1 MTRFPVK
8 NIFNESRHGMYRTL
22 TISAF
27 LLLWG
32 LLFCGDPFEEKPF
45 PPESSQPT
53 CNSLLATITVNAPAN
68 PCINPPVLSWTADLA
83 ATQYDVS
90 IFYMGGSAAS
100 SYGVLQI
107 TGFVWP
113 IDVDVNPPTMELY
126 VVDHPAGSYPMFTKA
141 RIRKYC

>member
-68 PCINPPVLSWTADLA
+68 PCINPPVLSWTADSA

-90 IFYMGGSAAS
+90 ISGPTAVSTTVSATSYTHGSQLS
-100 SYGVLQI
+100 L
-107 TGFVWP
+107 
-113 IDVDVNPPTMELY
+113 
-126 VVDHPAGSYPMFTKA
+126 GSYT
-141 RIRKYC
+141 